1 MLSVPSG
8 FNRSVT
14 SHNIRDATFLDW
26 VETTTLIDQE
36 ELSPTDIVDCLIEEQ
51 LYDDQGFASEYIML
65 KWDYLKARLS
75 WLGLNSPIC
84 FQDRMMVRRWN
95 WTEVPAYSFCLVVS
109 FGPQYDD
116 WLTRFGSDYTE
127 QGELFELVTK
137 SAMKVRFEGW
147 QFIHTGWRRDNAS
160 KLPDVVSNLTSHIG
174 ERIGLVQDYASDQAN
189 EAGVDLVWH
198 LPFADRR
205 GGTPVYLAQCA
216 SGKKWKDKIYQPDL
230 KVWTKIVD
238 FAKVPNKAFSLP
250 FSLDERELRLHSN
263 TAQGLLL
270 DRYRL
275 LAHDI
280 PESEWVPATLR
291 RELIDWL
298 KPRIDWIKTR

>member
-8 FNRSVT
+8 FKRSV
-14 SHNIRDATFLDW
+14 SAHNIRDATFLDW

-36 ELSPTDIVDCLIEEQ
+36 ELSPTDIVDYLIEEQ
-51 LYDDQGFASEYIML
+51 LYDDQGFASEYVML

-75 WLGLNSPIC
+75 WLGLHSPIC
-84 FQDRMMVRRWN
+84 FQDRRMVRRWN

-116 WLTRFGSDYTE
+116 WSNRFGSDYNE

-137 SAMKVRFEGW
+137 SAMKVRFDGW
-147 QFIHTGWRRDNAS
+147 RFLHTGWSRDNAS
-160 KLPDVVSNLTSHIG
+160 KLPDVVSILTSHIG
-174 ERIGLVQDYASDQAN
+174 ERTGLVEDYASDQAK

-250 FSLDERELRLHSN
+250 FSLDEGELRLHSN
-263 TAQGLLL
+263 RAQGLLL

-298 KPRIDWIKTR
+298 KPRIDWIKNR